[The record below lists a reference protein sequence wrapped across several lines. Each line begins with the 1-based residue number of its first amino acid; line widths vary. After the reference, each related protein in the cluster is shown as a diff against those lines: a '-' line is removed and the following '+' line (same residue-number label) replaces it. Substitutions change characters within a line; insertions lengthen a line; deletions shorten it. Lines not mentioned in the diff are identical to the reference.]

1 MEFDT
6 AISNKQNTCINTTKK
21 KNTTPLALTTTKGAK
36 LRKTKC
42 EE

>member
-1 MEFDT
+1 VEQ
-6 AISNKQNTCINTTKK
+6 ILESIQLKEKK
-21 KNTTPLALTTTKGAK
+21 EKNTIPLALTTTKGTE

>member
-1 MEFDT
+1 LKQQPT
-6 AISNKQNTCINTTKK
+6 TNKILESIQLKK
-21 KNTTPLALTTTKGAK
+21 YTTPLALTTTKGTK